1 MPNNF
6 VHVELRSPDLK
17 KATPFYEA
25 MFGWKLEKA
34 PMPGME
40 YILYTTETGPGGGMM
55 QAEKDGTPHW
65 VPYVGVDDIH
75 AAVKKAQSLGAKVRV
90 GVQEIPGIG
99 HSAILNDPA
108 GSPIALF
115 QPKM

>member
-1 MPNNF
+1 MSNGF
-6 VHVELRSPDLK
+6 VHIELRSPDLK

-25 MFGWKLEKA
+25 LFGWKMQKA
-34 PMPGME
+34 PVPGME
-40 YILYTTETGPGGGMM
+40 YTLYTTDSGPGGGMM

-65 VPYVGVDDIH
+65 VPYVHVTDIH
-75 AAVKKAQSLGAKVRV
+75 AALKKAEALGAKART
-90 GVQEIPGIG
+90 GVNEIPGFG
-99 HSAILNDPA
+99 HAAVLSDPA